1 MVYQEK
7 LLKQQ
12 KPMFTYQSHPHKQQF
27 YVFSLASRSDQHM
40 TKAIFPSFFCPSF
53 SISFLNW
60 DEGIQQYPL
69 HANIRPLFIQGSFIG
84 KVFWIL
90 LNARKKVHYRRQS
103 KNNTGFSE
111 LCSYIECCFA
121 KQVFWQYGKFNFGYI
136 MQWYICTFS
145 VFHTHL

>member
-1 MVYQEK
+1 MVRRLGMTWIQRFFMNS
-7 LLKQQ
+7 LW
-12 KPMFTYQSHPHKQQF
+12 TYYGLPGKTTET
-27 YVFSLASRSDQHM
+27 
-40 TKAIFPSFFCPSF
+40 TKASVHLSKSSTQAILLRILICFKKWPAHDKSHFTQLFFCPSF

-121 KQVFWQYGKFNFGYI
+121 K
-136 MQWYICTFS
+136 
-145 VFHTHL
+145 